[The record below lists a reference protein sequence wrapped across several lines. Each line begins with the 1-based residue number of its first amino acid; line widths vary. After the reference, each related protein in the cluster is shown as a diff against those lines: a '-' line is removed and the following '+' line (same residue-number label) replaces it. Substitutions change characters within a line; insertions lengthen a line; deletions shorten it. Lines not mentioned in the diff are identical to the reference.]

1 LKGLI
6 EIFDRKEKEEN
17 KLAELVKHKD
27 RTEEKENEI
36 NDQKFTLENLNHQL
50 LQEISNFKNTRE
62 NDLLNIIKKFLKDK
76 AENNIET
83 AQIFDIGFNI
93 KENN

>member
-1 LKGLI
+1 MKGLI